1 MDDQGN
7 LVMSDPHDQLNE
19 IINAL
24 NLDKVILLFEWIF
37 IKLFLWEYVIKLTC
51 QLNSR
56 SAKHFLNLVDKRIAA
71 LFLEFRGKVWR
82 ILIRK

>member
-24 NLDKVILLFEWIF
+24 NLDKVILLLNE
-37 IKLFLWEYVIKLTC
+37 FL
-51 QLNSR
+51 
-56 SAKHFLNLVDKRIAA
+56 
-71 LFLEFRGKVWR
+71 
-82 ILIRK
+82 